1 MSVKDTSRS
10 DTLGALVDSVVGRA
24 PLNKLPL
31 MLADKLEE
39 EFLRDG
45 WPEGLSLGAEQALA
59 SRYGVGRDVLREV
72 VRLLEARNHARM
84 RRGPHGGLEVVRPD
98 LDDLTARLAG
108 YAYVSQLDRSQVLD
122 AWLVLQAGAVRL
134 LGRGSA
140 VTALRS
146 LHGATPRARGTALI
160 RSAGSTLL
168 ATLAD
173 MIGDLLPSIVDQHI
187 EMPDP
192 DLIGSQVEFGTMR
205 GGREALVDRLDVE
218 MEQGAFVAPLAPR
231 ASCFQHQA
239 MHLVHDLMNTISPE
253 AWARGEL
260 IGNEFDLADRFGVD
274 KSIVRQA
281 IRLMED
287 AETATALPG
296 RGRGLVTR
304 LPSTAP
310 LGRLLCAFLVSH
322 DIAISDGEQVFE
334 ALRIES
340 TGLACERATAEDRA
354 TLMAMADDLDL
365 LRAPLP
371 VAALQAFERLQHHVA
386 YNRLLSLFVDG
397 VKAFLTWRGEP
408 LPLAS
413 DPIVESY
420 RTHTKRVVAAICSG
434 DGEEARRAEA
444 AKLAALRAG
453 RAAQLK
459 TVPSTRA
466 T

>member
-1 MSVKDTSRS
+1 MSVQDSSRS
-10 DTLGALVDSVVGRA
+10 DTLGALADSVVGRV

-31 MLADKLEE
+31 LLADKLEE

-108 YAYVSQLDRSQVLD
+108 YAYVSQLDRAQVLD
-122 AWLVLQAGAVRL
+122 AWLVLEAAAVKL

-140 VTALRS
+140 ATALRS
-146 LHGATPRARGTALI
+146 SRATTPRARGNALI
-160 RSAGSTLL
+160 RSAGSPLL

-173 MIGDLLPSIVDQHI
+173 MIGDLLPSIVDQNR
-187 EMPDP
+187 EMS
-192 DLIGSQVEFGTMR
+192 DLYPAEADVEFGTVR
-205 GGREALVDRLDVE
+205 QRRKALVGKLNRTMDE
-218 MEQGAFVAPLAPR
+218 GAFVAPLAPR

-239 MHLVHDLMNTISPE
+239 MHLVHDLMNVISPE
-253 AWARGEL
+253 AWASGEL

-340 TGLACERATAEDRA
+340 TGLACERVTAEDRA

-371 VAALQAFERLQHHVA
+371 VAALQAFERLQQHVA

-420 RTHTKRVVAAICSG
+420 RTHTKRVVAAICAG
-434 DGEEARRAEA
+434 DDEAARRAEA

-453 RAAQLK
+453 RTAQK
-459 TVPSTRA
+459 TILPARHA
-466 T
+466 N

>member
-1 MSVKDTSRS
+1 
-10 DTLGALVDSVVGRA
+10 LVDSVVGRA

-31 MLADKLEE
+31 LLADKLEE
-39 EFLRDG
+39 EFLRNG

-72 VRLLEARNHARM
+72 VRLLEARDHVRM

-98 LDDLTARLAG
+98 LDGLAARLAG
-108 YAYVSQLDRSQVLD
+108 YAYVSQLGRTQVLD
-122 AWLVLQAGAVRL
+122 AWLVLQAAAVRL
-134 LGRGSA
+134 VGPESA
-140 VTALRS
+140 ATALRS
-146 LHGATPRARGTALI
+146 LQGSTPRARGNELI

-173 MIGDLLPSIVDQHI
+173 MIGDLLPSIVDRHI
-187 EMPDP
+187 EMPDL
-192 DLIGSQVEFGTMR
+192 DLIGSELEFGTMR
-205 GGREALVDRLDVE
+205 GRREALVGRPDSE
-218 MEQGAFVAPLAPR
+218 MEEGAFVAPLAPR

-253 AWARGEL
+253 AWASGEL

-340 TGLACERATAEDRA
+340 TGVACERVTPEDRA

-371 VAALQAFERLQHHVA
+371 VAAIQAFERLQQHVA

-397 VKAFLTWRGEP
+397 VKAFLTWRSEP
-408 LPLAS
+408 FPLAS
-413 DPIVESY
+413 DPIVDSY
-420 RTHTKRVVAAICSG
+420 RTHTKQVVAAICAG
-434 DGEEARRAEA
+434 DGEAARRAEA

-453 RAAQLK
+453 RTAQNTILRARPAA
-459 TVPSTRA
+459 
-466 T
+466 